1 MRLNVAYERA
11 NRISDLNHDARWRSI
26 GPWVKPLI
34 ESHVAGRPKSKSDG
48 LAEVSSNHRARNF
61 AHKLRACMTQLGRLS
76 VLLGATSGGSKK
88 IVLACTGG
96 GGATHSLTAGGDRS
110 SRRGRRCDGASCHG
124 QTRSSCPPATS
135 RLITAERRVDTVE
148 LTRLSLASALPA
160 LAGGMRAIDDEVE
173 VRSAGEAKT

>member
-110 SRRGRRCDGASCHG
+110 SRSGRPLTSVSNSGNRKISSSHYQDRKSCCG
-124 QTRSSCPPATS
+124 PTEIEVWRESAQ
-135 RLITAERRVDTVE
+135 ITE
-148 LTRLSLASALPA
+148 LEILLS
-160 LAGGMRAIDDEVE
+160 D
-173 VRSAGEAKT
+173 